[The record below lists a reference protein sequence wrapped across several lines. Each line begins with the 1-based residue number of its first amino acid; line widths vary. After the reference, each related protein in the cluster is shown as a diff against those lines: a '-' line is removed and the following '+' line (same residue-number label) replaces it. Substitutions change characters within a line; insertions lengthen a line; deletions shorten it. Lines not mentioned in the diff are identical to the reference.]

1 MNRIILESLE
11 DKSGCVHVHIR
22 NSYFWNDRTDHL
34 CGIHVRATTKRFS
47 QMNKWQREGCVQ
59 WEEEAKSW
67 LVSMETGAASG
78 GTAVEEKAEVWEA
91 EILLILPHRYV
102 SAIRD
107 HLHLR

>member
-1 MNRIILESLE
+1 
-11 DKSGCVHVHIR
+11 
-22 NSYFWNDRTDHL
+22 
-34 CGIHVRATTKRFS
+34 
-47 QMNKWQREGCVQ
+47 
-59 WEEEAKSW
+59 
-67 LVSMETGAASG
+67 METGAASG